1 MNKQSSAAIMEDLVA
16 GMAEYYQAELTAKLE
31 RGIKMEEKQSAAQLL
46 ESINAAIEEW
56 FQAEIGAHEGKTDE
70 E

>member
-1 MNKQSSAAIMEDLVA
+1 MWQAWQN
-16 GMAEYYQAELTAKLE
+16 QAELTAKLE